1 MESINFVLCIVYL
14 LLGIANMFGALN
26 IEDSAIFGMTIGA
39 LFLCIAP
46 LIKNK
51 NIRISMYILSASF
64 ILGFPMING
73 ENEYIQGVDSNTW
86 LLLSLSVTFLAN
98 YIGVVSSKKIE
109 LEKKEKELNQRIED
123 LKIIKS
129 EIKKLN
135 NKNRQ

>member
-14 LLGIANMFGALN
+14 LLGIANMFGALS
-26 IEDSAIFGMTIGA
+26 IEDSAIFGVTIGA

-51 NIRISMYILSASF
+51 NIRIIMYILSASF

-73 ENEYIQGVDSNTW
+73 ANEYIQGVDSNTW

-123 LKIIKS
+123 LKILKS

>member
-14 LLGIANMFGALN
+14 LLGIANMFGALS

-51 NIRISMYILSASF
+51 NIRIIMYILSASF
-64 ILGFPMING
+64 ILVFPMING
-73 ENEYIQGVDSNTW
+73 ANEYIQGVDSNTW

-123 LKIIKS
+123 LKILKS

>member
-14 LLGIANMFGALN
+14 LLGIANMFGALS

-51 NIRISMYILSASF
+51 NIRIIMYILSASF

-73 ENEYIQGVDSNTW
+73 ANEYIQGVDSNTW

-109 LEKKEKELNQRIED
+109 I
-123 LKIIKS
+123 
-129 EIKKLN
+129 
-135 NKNRQ
+135 

>member
-14 LLGIANMFGALN
+14 LLGIANMFGALS
-26 IEDSAIFGMTIGA
+26 IEDSSIFGMTIGA

-51 NIRISMYILSASF
+51 NIRIIMYILSARF

-73 ENEYIQGVDSNTW
+73 ANEYIQGVDSNTW

-123 LKIIKS
+123 LKILKS